1 VILSASTTSP
11 GTAPRSWPRRSAL
24 PLPEW
29 AQSSWSTV
37 FGVISAVGAV
47 GLRIGGIVRRPAL
60 FSFFERLI
68 YVGFIG
74 WFFLIGFTGLT
85 V

>member
-1 VILSASTTSP
+1 
-11 GTAPRSWPRRSAL
+11 
-24 PLPEW
+24 
-29 AQSSWSTV
+29 
-37 FGVISAVGAV
+37 V
-47 GLRIGGIVRRPAL
+47 GLLIGGMVRRPAL
-60 FSFFERLI
+60 FGFFERLI